1 MKPAWL
7 MPRAWP
13 LTVRVPLLVAMLMVT
28 VGALASELVL
38 LRLERTQE
46 AHLRALTSAYL
57 DGIATAVTPHLVR
70 KDAWEAFDV
79 LDRSRERY
87 EGLDVMHVLV
97 ILPDANILAA
107 TEPRLFP
114 T

>member
-13 LTVRVPLLVAMLMVT
+13 LRVRVPLLVAVLMVI
-28 VGALASELVL
+28 VGALASQLVL

-57 DGIATAVTPHLVR
+57 DGIATAATR
-70 KDAWEAFDV
+70 DSMWSM
-79 LDRSRERY
+79 RSLSYRTTTFSRR
-87 EGLDVMHVLV
+87 LTRTSS
-97 ILPDANILAA
+97 LP
-107 TEPRLFP
+107 
-114 T
+114 